1 MPLFEVPDEVVDIIE
16 ILGFPRVR
24 RCWEVV
30 NAELFCESGRKYCYL
45 SSSSSTEENREK
57 IQLEFFK
64 KKMMA
69 VL

>member
-16 ILGFPRVR
+16 ILGFPRVK

-30 NAELFCESGRKYCYL
+30 NAELFCESERKYYYL
-45 SSSSSTEENREK
+45 LSSSSTEENREK
-57 IQLEFFK
+57 IKLEFFK